1 MYNRVV
7 IDPVTG
13 EQTIIE
19 ITEYQFR
26 CERLGMPEGTPED
39 VVNAAWAARVAQ
51 LNAEQNAQS
60 IAEQVLNAAITRLST
75 YNPQVVLDL
84 LPQIEDP
91 ETQQALAH
99 INSLLSDMRLL
110 VAALVR

>member
-1 MYNRVV
+1 MYTK
-7 IDPVTG
+7 IDIDENG
-13 EQTIIE
+13 QQTLVE
-19 ITEYQFR
+19 MNEYQFR

-39 VVNAAWAARVAQ
+39 VVNAAWAARSTQ
-51 LNAEQNAQS
+51 LAADQNAQS
-60 IAEQVLNAAITRLST
+60 IADQVLMGAIARLST
-75 YNPQVVLDL
+75 YNPQLVLDL
-84 LPQIEDP
+84 LPKIKDS